1 MYYIFWIFD
10 FFSIFNS
17 SQNSVFLLSILKI
30 PKDTKQITKKFLKFL
45 EKQNWLASFAE
56 NVVNLGVFGIS
67 GLIPKI
73 FVLLNFS
80 IEIFSVFNSIEISVL
95 KIFGIQ

>member
-1 MYYIFWIFD
+1 M
-10 FFSIFNS
+10 
-17 SQNSVFLLSILKI
+17 
-30 PKDTKQITKKFLKFL
+30 

-67 GLIPKI
+67 GLITKF

>member
-1 MYYIFWIFD
+1 M
-10 FFSIFNS
+10 
-17 SQNSVFLLSILKI
+17 
-30 PKDTKQITKKFLKFL
+30 

-56 NVVNLGVFGIS
+56 NVVSLGVFSIS
-67 GLIPKI
+67 GLITKF

>member
-1 MYYIFWIFD
+1 M
-10 FFSIFNS
+10 
-17 SQNSVFLLSILKI
+17 
-30 PKDTKQITKKFLKFL
+30 

-67 GLIPKI
+67 RLITKI